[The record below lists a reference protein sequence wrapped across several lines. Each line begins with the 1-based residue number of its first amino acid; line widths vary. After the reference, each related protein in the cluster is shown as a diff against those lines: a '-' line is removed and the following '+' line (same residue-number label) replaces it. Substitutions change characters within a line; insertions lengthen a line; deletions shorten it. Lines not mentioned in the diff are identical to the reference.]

1 MYHILPQSLHCHD
14 AHAQRRDPPAP
25 AARRRS
31 QLRCAARCS
40 SRGKCLSRSAAVLP
54 QGDSEATL
62 RDVSVCCAAHAAT
75 QPGNVATQ
83 HGNAATQ
90 PGNVATQ
97 HGMLRHSLAFAMLT
111 AAGVRCSAE
120 VGMEHA
126 EAA

>member
-1 MYHILPQSLHCHD
+1 MP
-14 AHAQRRDPPAP
+14 
-25 AARRRS
+25 
-31 QLRCAARCS
+31 
-40 SRGKCLSRSAAVLP
+40 SRSAAVLP

-62 RDVSVCCAAHAAT
+62 RDVSVCCAAIAAT

-97 HGMLRHSLAFAMLT
+97 HGMLRHGLAFAMLT
-111 AAGVRCSAE
+111 AAGVHSGVRCSPE
-120 VGMEHA
+120 LGMEHA